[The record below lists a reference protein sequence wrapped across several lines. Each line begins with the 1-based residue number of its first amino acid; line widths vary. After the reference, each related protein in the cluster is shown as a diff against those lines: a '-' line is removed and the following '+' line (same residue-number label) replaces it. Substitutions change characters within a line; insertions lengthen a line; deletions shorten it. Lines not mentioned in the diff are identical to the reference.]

1 MSVPAQMHREMSRLE
16 GVQASPANPY
26 VVAIGMGPD
35 CFEAKVEAV
44 DSIGCTLHQINLNTE
59 RLQQASIDQLKCL
72 SESLASRLI
81 YLLEPITPVEID
93 KDGASVQLRSNPPLK
108 NDNATSYFE
117 LLVRRSEISMCRYQ
131 KSPHEVRQVVAAQLT
146 REVIGRLA
154 DDFLSTVASF

>member
-16 GVQASPANPY
+16 GVQASPANPH
-26 VVAIGMGPD
+26 VVAIGMGLD

-44 DSIGCTLHQINLNTE
+44 DSMGCTLHQINLNTE
-59 RLQQASIDQLKCL
+59 RLQQANIDQLKCL

-81 YLLEPITPVEID
+81 YLLEPITPVEVD
-93 KDGASVQLRSNPPLK
+93 KDGTSVQLRSNPPLK
-108 NDNATSYFE
+108 NHNATSYFE